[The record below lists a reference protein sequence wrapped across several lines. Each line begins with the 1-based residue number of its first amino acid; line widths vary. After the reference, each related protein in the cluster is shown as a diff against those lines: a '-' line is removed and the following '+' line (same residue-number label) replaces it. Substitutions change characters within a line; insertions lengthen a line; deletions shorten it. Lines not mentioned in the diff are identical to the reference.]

1 MYVKLSD
8 TSGQFYDAET
18 DFRIVRKQ
26 IKELQRV
33 GSLTRTWLNGG
44 GLIVVEDYKGGDT
57 TIEPKTAGEN
67 KMGNVHAN
75 PIGRPP
81 KNPVLEVDIE
91 ADAKA
96 LFESNS
102 EDSLRQMAKDR
113 HLRLTKQMAPYQIAK
128 NIVAYDRKQDGS

>member
-57 TIEPKTAGEN
+57 TIEPKIAGEN

>member
-26 IKELQRV
+26 VKKLQRI
-33 GSLTRTWLNGG
+33 GSLTRAWLNGG

-57 TIEPKTAGEN
+57 AIEPEAVIDNKVEDTQAKT
-67 KMGNVHAN
+67 M
-75 PIGRPP
+75 GRPP
-81 KNPVLEVDIE
+81 KDPVLEVDIE

-96 LFESNS
+96 LFEGNS
-102 EDSLRQMAKDR
+102 EDTLRQMAKER

-128 NIVAYDRKQDGS
+128 NIIAYDRKQNGS